1 MTGWSKTLDID
12 ELIGLVPDGASIVSP
27 SDANGVPMAA
37 TRALIRRGTGDLTLI
52 GGPTSGLQADLLIGA
67 GRVSNIETAA
77 VTLGEFGGAPRF
89 REAAQTGALVI
100 RDSTCPAIHG
110 ALQAAEKGSPFMPLR
125 GLIGSDLLRQRPDW
139 VVIDN
144 PYAETEHDPIVLLPA
159 IVPDIALIHAE
170 RADSEGNVWIG
181 ARREAM
187 TMARAAR
194 KVLVT
199 VEDLVDDNLMDN
211 PESAP
216 GTLPALYVEAVAHC
230 PLGAWP
236 LGFADR
242 YRPDSAHMTAYA
254 RDAKTQAGFDRY
266 LVQFVAVE
274 PPLAA
279 E

>member
-1 MTGWSKTLDID
+1 MTDRSKTTEID
-12 ELIGLVPDGASIVSP
+12 GLAAMVPNGASLVSP
-27 SDANGVPMAA
+27 CDANGVPMAA
-37 TRALIRRGTGDLTLI
+37 TRALIRRGIRDLTLI

-67 GRVSNIETAA
+67 GRVTAIETAA

-89 REAAQTGALVI
+89 RDAVQSGALVI

-125 GLIGSDLLRQRPDW
+125 GLIGSDLLKARPDW

-144 PYAETEHDPIVLLPA
+144 PFTDAKHDPIVLLPA
-159 IVPDIALIHAE
+159 IVPDIALIHAA
-170 RADSEGNVWIG
+170 RADSQGNVWIG

-194 KVLVT
+194 KVFVT

-211 PESAP
+211 PETAP
-216 GTLPALYVEAVAHC
+216 GTLPALYVEAVSHC
-230 PLGAWP
+230 PMGAWP

-242 YRPDSAHMTAYA
+242 YGADSAHMTVYA
-254 RDAKTQAGFDRY
+254 REARTQAGFDRY
-266 LVQFVAVE
+266 LDRYVAVE
-274 PPLAA
+274 PALAA

>member
-1 MTGWSKTLDID
+1 MTDWSKTVDID
-12 ELIGLVPDGASIVSP
+12 ELAALVPDGASLVSP

-37 TRALIRRGTGDLTLI
+37 TRALIRHGVRDLILI

-67 GRVSNIETAA
+67 GQVAAIETAA

-89 REAAQTGALVI
+89 RDAIQSGALVI

-125 GLIGSDLLRQRPDW
+125 GLIGSDLLKARPDW

-144 PYAETEHDPIVLLPA
+144 PYTEAEHDPIVLLPA
-159 IVPDIALIHAE
+159 IVPDIALIHTA
-170 RADSEGNVWIG
+170 RADRQGNVWIG

-187 TMARAAR
+187 TMAHAAR

-199 VEDLVDDNLMDN
+199 VEELVDDNLMDN
-211 PESAP
+211 PETAP
-216 GTLPALYVEAVAHC
+216 GTLPALYVDAVTHS
-230 PLGAWP
+230 PMGAWP
-236 LGFADR
+236 LAFGDR
-242 YRPDSAHMTAYA
+242 YGADAAHMAGYA
-254 RDAKTQAGFDRY
+254 REARTQAGFDRY
-266 LVQFVAVE
+266 IEQYVAVE

>member
-1 MTGWSKTLDID
+1 MTGRSKTLDID
-12 ELIGLVPDGASIVSP
+12 ALVAMVPDGASIVSP

-37 TRALIRRGTGDLTLI
+37 TRALIRLGTRDLTLI

-67 GRVSNIETAA
+67 GRVSKIETAA

-125 GLIGSDLLRQRPDW
+125 GLIGSDLLRERPDW

-144 PYAETEHDPIVLLPA
+144 PYAKTEHDPIVLLPA
-159 IVPDIALIHAE
+159 IVPDIALIHAAQ
-170 RADSEGNVWIG
+170 ADSEGNVWIG

-187 TMARAAR
+187 SMARAAR

-199 VEDLVDDNLMDN
+199 VEDLVDGNLMDN
-211 PESAP
+211 PETSP
-216 GTLPALYVEAVAHC
+216 GTLPALYVDAVSRC
-230 PLGAWP
+230 PMGAWP

-242 YRPDSAHMTAYA
+242 YGPDSEHMTAYA
-254 RDAKTQAGFDRY
+254 RDARTQAGFDRY
-266 LVQFVAVE
+266 LDRFVAVE